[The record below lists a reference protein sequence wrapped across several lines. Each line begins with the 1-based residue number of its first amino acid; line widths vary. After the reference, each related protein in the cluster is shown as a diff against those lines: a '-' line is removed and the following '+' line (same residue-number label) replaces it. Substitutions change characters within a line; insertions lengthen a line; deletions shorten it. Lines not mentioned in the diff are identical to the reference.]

1 MVKRKDIVY
10 EGWYRVDELP
20 KGEFVKR
27 GPGSKKIYKRGDYIR
42 EAKAYAL
49 NHEDDISKWSLIRG
63 STKVW
68 AGFTY

>member
-1 MVKRKDIVY
+1 MRDDERH
-10 EGWYRVDELP
+10 EGWYRVDKLL

-27 GPGSKKIYKRGDYIR
+27 SQFGKKVYRRGEYIR

-49 NHEDDISKWSLIRG
+49 DHEDDISKWSLVRG

-68 AGFTY
+68 AGFVY

>member
-1 MVKRKDIVY
+1 MKQAIH
-10 EGWYRVDELP
+10 EGWYRVDEIS

-27 GPGSKKIYKRGDYIR
+27 GPGATKIYRRGDYIR

-49 NHEDDISKWSLIRG
+49 NHEDDISKWSLVRG

-68 AGFTY
+68 AGFYY